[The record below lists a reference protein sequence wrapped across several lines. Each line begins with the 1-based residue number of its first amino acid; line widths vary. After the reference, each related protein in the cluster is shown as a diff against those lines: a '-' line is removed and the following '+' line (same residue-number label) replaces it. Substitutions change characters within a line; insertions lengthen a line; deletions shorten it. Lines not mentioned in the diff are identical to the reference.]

1 MAETLEDLHI
11 HLLGRKTNG
20 FPFVLQ
26 GNHFLGLVFP
36 GRECFQF
43 IILNRFNDFADDGL
57 LIQIMLFGFF
67 QRFKVLLMAAVDSG
81 RSCFKPIPD
90 FITQFFGY
98 RTCIAELLMQLLKL
112 VESGNNIFLVSQLFG
127 SFAEMR
133 FDFQVLFE
141 VIFAEFIV
149 QFQ

>member
-11 HLLGRKTNG
+11 HLLRRKTDS

-57 LIQIMLFGFF
+57 FDPNYAV
-67 QRFKVLLMAAVDSG
+67 RLLSTIRSAADG
-81 RSCFKPIPD
+81 
-90 FITQFFGY
+90 G
-98 RTCIAELLMQLLKL
+98 
-112 VESGNNIFLVSQLFG
+112 G
-127 SFAEMR
+127 
-133 FDFQVLFE
+133 
-141 VIFAEFIV
+141 
-149 QFQ
+149 